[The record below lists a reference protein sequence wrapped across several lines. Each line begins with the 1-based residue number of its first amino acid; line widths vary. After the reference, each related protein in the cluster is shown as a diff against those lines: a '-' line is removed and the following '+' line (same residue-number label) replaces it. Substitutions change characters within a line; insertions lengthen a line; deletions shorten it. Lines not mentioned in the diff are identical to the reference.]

1 MPLIMLNLLI
11 AIMSDTYERVT
22 NTMQEAE
29 YRELNYLIL
38 EQENYLFWRRSKL
51 SQP

>member
-22 NTMQEAE
+22 TGMIEAE
-29 YRELNYLIL
+29 YKELNSLIL
-38 EQENYLFWRRSKL
+38 EQENLMFWIKKDSN
-51 SQP
+51 Q